1 MNETEVDFSW
11 NGEEYSAYGT
21 PYIETTEEDIGPCRW
36 GEHFMSETVNSVEMS
51 DIEILKDGQLVV
63 DPPKDLFDK
72 ADGLLCLKAGDDWER
87 SN

>member
-1 MNETEVDFSW
+1 MNETEVSFNW
-11 NGEEYSAYGT
+11 NCEEYSATGMAEV
-21 PYIETTEEDIGPCRW
+21 ETTEEDIGPCRW

>member
-1 MNETEVDFSW
+1 MKLALSWIRYLTKETEVDFSW
-11 NGEEYSAYGT
+11 NGEDYSAYGT
-21 PYIETTEEDIGPCRW
+21 P
-36 GEHFMSETVNSVEMS
+36 FMSETVNSVEMS

-63 DPPKDLFDK
+63 DPAKDLLDK

>member
-1 MNETEVDFSW
+1 V
-11 NGEEYSAYGT
+11 
-21 PYIETTEEDIGPCRW
+21 

-63 DPPKDLFDK
+63 DPPKDLLDK
-72 ADGLLCLKAGDDWER
+72 ADALLCLKAGDDWER

>member
-11 NGEEYSAYGT
+11 NGEEYSATGMAEV
-21 PYIETTEEDIGPCRW
+21 ETTEEDIGPCRW

-72 ADGLLCLKAGDDWER
+72 ADALLCLKAGDDWER

>member
-1 MNETEVDFSW
+1 MKETEVDFSW
-11 NGEEYSAYGT
+11 NGVEYSATGMAEV
-21 PYIETTEEDIGPCRW
+21 ETTEEDIGPCRW

-72 ADGLLCLKAGDDWER
+72 ADALLCLKAGDDWES